1 MPSRSGVLH
10 WLHDFPNELRQSTER
25 TFIRKILKNRSVATQ
40 YPLKNQLMDAV
51 YPWSLSKPLAVAA
64 CIGMAFTYVGLL
76 YAPRFIL
83 RLPPPASFKEHMLR
97 RFVSAAIAS
106 VLAIIVAS
114 LLLLPVCDSQNTC
127 IISILSAYGLRMDHL
142 WQAVFFPII
151 LTALLYLGPL
161 VTAAL
166 EFITEWKEEEPQC
179 YCGAVDLKSAYR
191 KWAHAT
197 VSMGSDIQ
205 AWRNYVVAPLTEELV
220 FRACMIPLL
229 LCGGFQPSSIIF
241 LSPVFFSLAHLNH
254 FWELY
259 YHQKYEIYRAALIV
273 GLQLGYTILFGWY
286 ASFLFIRTGHLV
298 APIVAHTFC
307 NIMGLPSMSCIQRG
321 KVTSMAFLVGI
332 AGFFLMLSPASNPVL
347 YNYNITNC
355 KCWSGFC
362 KWKSGI

>member
-1 MPSRSGVLH
+1 
-10 WLHDFPNELRQSTER
+10 
-25 TFIRKILKNRSVATQ
+25 
-40 YPLKNQLMDAV
+40 MDAV

-106 VLAIIVAS
+106 VLATIVAS